1 LSNMEQTQKRKQEIE
16 TRLAEEKKRSEMIK
30 ENLEK
35 ADQLTNS
42 MVTILNHFDER
53 LHKLEDTILPV
64 HRKTKDLQR
73 LQDNIEKT
81 LTSLDHVIGYHHVAN
96 DVEPV
101 LRQGPSRQV
110 DKYLHSMERLVKAV
124 AFFSENN
131 PDSPELNTVNTLFS
145 NGKDGLEKE
154 FQAQLSR
161 HTKPMPPLKVE
172 ELIKMENKE
181 DESFIHLPEK
191 TVSDLS
197 QMSEWLSGP
206 GNSQSFVKAYSDIR
220 SNNLIKTLNGMS
232 DHIKGN
238 SNTGRKISNAI
249 STPKKP
255 GNRRASNFRKPSTLL
270 RKESLQ
276 NFGSMGGSDPWS
288 ELIII
293 HWLLKC
299 GKWFNQSLHVSC
311 LYLFQNTNDELQPPY
326 PGLGKSSH
334 APIAEEEL
342 IELEVDPFVAMV
354 SACAKLIVV
363 EQDMMQSVIPE
374 KYRRKVF
381 DNIITEP
388 LETVEQTGTKIV
400 EYSKQCIARHDHPS
414 IVNVFPAIKHLKTTL
429 PAYQDALKGVS
440 EKNRL
445 RIPRLIAELD
455 SVGVKVLED
464 FSDCVKSDPEKESNM
479 PKDGTVHELTSN
491 TMLFLQQLAENVE
504 IVGGMLASKFESQQ
518 SIQIIRSCL
527 AKYIGQVLGALK
539 LNLENK
545 SRVYVDLFLAAVFL
559 LNNYHFIITAL
570 NRHNLLALA
579 QIATPEIE
587 RFYKEFIEEQRQAY
601 MQCWTKFDSYLN
613 NDNKG
618 VPIQVQPGGKL
629 KDKDKQVVKDKFKSF
644 NNDFEDLVKTH
655 QQWAMPSSDIKKEIR
670 NSVKSRIRSAYS
682 ELHEKY
688 RMVQFTKNIDK
699 YLKYTPESV
708 VENID
713 KLFDQYA

>member
-1 LSNMEQTQKRKQEIE
+1 MEQTQKRKQEIE

-255 GNRRASNFRKPSTLL
+255 GNRRARTFDR
-270 RKESLQ
+270 RKE
-276 NFGSMGGSDPWS
+276 
-288 ELIII
+288 
-293 HWLLKC
+293 
-299 GKWFNQSLHVSC
+299 
-311 LYLFQNTNDELQPPY
+311 T
-326 PGLGKSSH
+326 GLGKSSH
-334 APIAEEEL
+334 APIAEE
-342 IELEVDPFVAMV
+342 
-354 SACAKLIVV
+354 
-363 EQDMMQSVIPE
+363 
-374 KYRRKVF
+374 
-381 DNIITEP
+381 
-388 LETVEQTGTKIV
+388 
-400 EYSKQCIARHDHPS
+400 
-414 IVNVFPAIKHLKTTL
+414 
-429 PAYQDALKGVS
+429 
-440 EKNRL
+440 
-445 RIPRLIAELD
+445 
-455 SVGVKVLED
+455 
-464 FSDCVKSDPEKESNM
+464 
-479 PKDGTVHELTSN
+479 
-491 TMLFLQQLAENVE
+491 
-504 IVGGMLASKFESQQ
+504 
-518 SIQIIRSCL
+518 
-527 AKYIGQVLGALK
+527 
-539 LNLENK
+539 
-545 SRVYVDLFLAAVFL
+545 
-559 LNNYHFIITAL
+559 
-570 NRHNLLALA
+570 
-579 QIATPEIE
+579 
-587 RFYKEFIEEQRQAY
+587 
-601 MQCWTKFDSYLN
+601 
-613 NDNKG
+613 
-618 VPIQVQPGGKL
+618 
-629 KDKDKQVVKDKFKSF
+629 
-644 NNDFEDLVKTH
+644 
-655 QQWAMPSSDIKKEIR
+655 
-670 NSVKSRIRSAYS
+670 
-682 ELHEKY
+682 
-688 RMVQFTKNIDK
+688 
-699 YLKYTPESV
+699 
-708 VENID
+708 
-713 KLFDQYA
+713 